1 MNIRTN
7 PVQGKH
13 CRICGN
19 PISAPPFAQGGEDFC
34 CEACYLQSQAAQ
46 VERVISM
53 RADAALAEALAAAL
67 DLREHE
73 TGLHFKRVACHTL
86 ELARRSIHDAPEYLR
101 QIYWGALLHDIGR
114 IGIPARSCSSRAL

>member
-7 PVQGKH
+7 SEQGKH

-19 PISAPPFAQGGEDFC
+19 PISAPPFAQGSE
-34 CEACYLQSQAAQ
+34 EACYLQSQAAQ

-73 TGLHFKRVACHTL
+73 TGLHSKRVACHTL
-86 ELARRSIHDAPEYLR
+86 ELARRFIHDAPEYLR